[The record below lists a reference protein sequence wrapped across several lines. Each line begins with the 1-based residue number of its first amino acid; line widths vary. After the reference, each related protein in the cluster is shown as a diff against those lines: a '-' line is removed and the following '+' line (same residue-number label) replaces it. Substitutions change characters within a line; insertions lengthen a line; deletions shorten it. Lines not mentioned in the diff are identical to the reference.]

1 MNLLSWRTVKG
12 SSIEGNLLKGKIPLY
27 RNKETLNYTVCLAF
41 PTQRDLW
48 ILSKVRAN

>member
-1 MNLLSWRTVKG
+1 MNLLSWRTIKG
-12 SSIEGNLLKGKIPLY
+12 SSIEENLFKEKILLY
-27 RNKETLNYTVCLAF
+27 RNKETPNYTVCLAF